1 MSEVISAVPSV
12 NTRVFFSKTGRAKY
26 ISHLDLN
33 RVMQRAIKR
42 ANLPVWY
49 TEGYSPHMYVQF
61 MLPLSLGQEGV
72 REAMDFR
79 LLEDVDHG
87 EVSARLNEAL
97 PLDIRAV
104 ETAAPVLKNTDIT
117 TAEYEI
123 TADIDREKFLKFAQS
138 EKIIVEKK
146 TKKGTSEVDLK
157 PLITELSV
165 GESITLRLPAGNDF
179 NINPALLLEA
189 YRAATGE
196 ELPRIRIVRTKILC
210 ADGSE
215 FR

>member
-1 MSEVISAVPSV
+1 
-12 NTRVFFSKTGRAKY
+12 VFFSKTDRAKY

-33 RVMQRAIKR
+33 RVMQGAIKR
-42 ANLPVWY
+42 AKLPVWY
-49 TEGYSPHMYVQF
+49 TEGYNPHMYVQF
-61 MLPLSLGQEGV
+61 MLPLSLGQEGM
-72 REAMDFR
+72 REAVDFR
-79 LLEDVDHG
+79 LLEDVPFE
-87 EVSARLNEAL
+87 EVTERLNNAL

-123 TADIDREKFLKFAQS
+123 TADIDRENFFKFTES

-146 TKKGTSEVDLK
+146 TKKGTSEIDLK
-157 PLITELSV
+157 PLISELSV
-165 GESITLRLPAGNDF
+165 DERITLRLPAGNDF
-179 NINPALLLEA
+179 NINPMLLLDA
-189 YRAATGE
+189 YRTASGK
-196 ELPRIRIVRTKILC
+196 ELPRVRIVRTKILC